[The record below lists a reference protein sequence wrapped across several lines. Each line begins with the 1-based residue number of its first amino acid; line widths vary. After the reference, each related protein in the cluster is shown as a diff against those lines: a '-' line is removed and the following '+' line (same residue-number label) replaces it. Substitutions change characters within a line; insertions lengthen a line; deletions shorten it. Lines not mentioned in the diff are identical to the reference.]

1 LSEGEPNRLIGTA
14 MVDRNHEFHL
24 TEQELECL
32 KQLASGDHLLELV
45 QPSGDL
51 ARAEGCH
58 STKSRR
64 G

>member
-1 LSEGEPNRLIGTA
+1 